1 MGTMIK
7 EKKNKY
13 SQQEEK
19 ATRSGDD
26 TNENASIYPFY
37 QCNKILL
44 TIVGGLP
51 TRQNGKISKVDY
63 FYKYLSHFSAFRALD
78 RL

>member
-1 MGTMIK
+1 MIK

-26 TNENASIYPFY
+26 TKTPLYIYFTNATKYY
-37 QCNKILL
+37 LQLL
-44 TIVGGLP
+44 VVF
-51 TRQNGKISKVDY
+51 Q
-63 FYKYLSHFSAFRALD
+63 LD
-78 RL
+78 KM

>member
-1 MGTMIK
+1 MIK
-7 EKKNKY
+7 EKKTKY

-51 TRQNGKISKVDY
+51 TRQNVKIIKVNY
-63 FYKYLSHFSAFRALD
+63 FFKCLWHFSVSRVLD